1 MDSMSGLARVV
12 GFDGNEMLPEGAAGG
27 EPWVRWLLQS
37 VRARCEEGA
46 FSPGER
52 AGVPLPL
59 AWGQFTDDWFLGRV
73 APQMVAAWRALNAR
87 DRASL
92 TEIDGALDQGAH
104 SSLLERS
111 RAAGAVLLKSTRG
124 ARYQGVL
131 GHYRADVEG
140 GLAPG
145 HFAIVWAA
153 VGHFFHLS
161 LTHVMAEYLRLE
173 WEMATRELPHPP
185 EPKGALSFA
194 ALVSTA
200 LQRETAEPVVMR
212 RRTGSNAEEA

>member
-1 MDSMSGLARVV
+1 MSGLARVV
-12 GFDGNEMLPEGAAGG
+12 GFDGHEMLPQGAAGG

-46 FSPGER
+46 FSPGVR
-52 AGVPLPL
+52 VGALLPL
-59 AWGQFTDDWFLGRV
+59 AWGQFSDEWFVGLV
-73 APQMVAAWRALNAR
+73 APQMIAAWRALGVR
-87 DRASL
+87 DRAAL
-92 TEIDGALDQGAH
+92 TAIDVALDEVAPP
-104 SSLLERS
+104 SLAQRS
-111 RAAGAVLLKSTRG
+111 RAAGALLLKSTRG

-131 GHYRADVEG
+131 GHYRADVEA

-173 WEMATRELPHPP
+173 WEMATREVPHPP
-185 EPKGALSFA
+185 EPNGALSFA

-200 LQRETAEPVVMR
+200 LQRETSEPILMR
-212 RRTGSNAEEA
+212 RRNEE